1 MFKPKPFFF
10 LELSLIKLSDDKTVI
25 FGIII
30 YELSQVFFFLFFS
43 LNIVSEFSEKLNSV
57 EPEFQSIINYVVEIS
72 VETSTN
78 FDRGFKES
86 WVRSVKM

>member
-1 MFKPKPFFF
+1 MSF
-10 LELSLIKLSDDKTVI
+10 LR
-25 FGIII
+25 
-30 YELSQVFFFLFFS
+30 FFFLFFS
-43 LNIVSEFSEKLNSV
+43 LNIVSDFSEKLNSV

-86 WVRSVKM
+86 WVRSVKMSSLILLRILNFSANN